1 MSVSL
6 RDARERVAE
15 LLQRTV
21 KAHLHRAAID
31 AENGAD
37 LFVGQPLIPHHDDQ
51 LAAVVDTYRFRDIAA
66 RWELLQGH
74 LITTDAL
81 QTGDTSDLDT
91 AIAHYSTGFQIL
103 SDESVGSHGSA
114 AIAREFERF
123 RELFDRL
130 PREIQRNW
138 YTRLSDDWNA
148 EDPPEQSTSLLA
160 RLEELY

>member
-1 MSVSL
+1 VRLGDGWLSSANNIEYVEHAYRAWTDTGQGRYRVL
-6 RDARERVAE
+6 VDER
-15 LLQRTV
+15 RS
-21 KAHLHRAAID
+21 
-31 AENGAD
+31 
-37 LFVGQPLIPHHDDQ
+37 Q

-81 QTGDTSDLDT
+81 RTGDTSDLDT